1 MLKRHR
7 LWLIG
12 FFILALSIP
21 AYMVFSAGKPKVV
34 TVTPSAGS
42 LGKTI
47 TVKIKG
53 ANFTKTKGNDILNVE
68 FNDSQLVVNSIKYK
82 SSKLIEASVIIGP
95 EATLGKKKIIVT
107 NPNGKK
113 YTKAGAFKVKSAD
126 VQIEEFTGSL
136 ISIHDKNNS
145 QSYRNDCTNFACHFS
160 IMTEKSL
167 KASVPTFHIKK
178 LSLPAIPGATK
189 TAKCTYCHKATD
201 IAEGSAKNLRRNVDV
216 ELCVGC
222 HKTKTYAK
230 FYME

>member
-42 LGKTI
+42 LGKT
-47 TVKIKG
+47 VKIKIKG
-53 ANFTKTKGNDILNVE
+53 SNFTKTKGNNILNVE

-113 YTKAGAFKVKSAD
+113 YTKAGAFNVKSAT
-126 VQIEEFTGSL
+126 VEIEDFTGSYV
-136 ISIHDKNNS
+136 SIHNSTS

-167 KASVPTFHIKK
+167 KASVPTFHMKK

-189 TAKCTYCHKATD
+189 TVKCTYCHKTTD
-201 IAEGSAKNLRRNVDV
+201 IVEGSAKNIRRNVDV
-216 ELCVGC
+216 ELCVTC